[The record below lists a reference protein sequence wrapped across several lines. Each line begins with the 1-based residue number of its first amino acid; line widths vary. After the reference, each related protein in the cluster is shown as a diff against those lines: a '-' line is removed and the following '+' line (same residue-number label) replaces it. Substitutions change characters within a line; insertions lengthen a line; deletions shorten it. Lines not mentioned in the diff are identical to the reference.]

1 MLNNLF
7 GPAKEA
13 KAFSPKL
20 GKNLILERRRKEKL
34 G

>member
-1 MLNNLF
+1 MQRKIF
-7 GPAKEA
+7 GLMEKA
-13 KAFSPKL
+13 KAFSPQ